1 MSIILC
7 SRRVSHDN
15 ICTDAHTQ
23 AQVHAPTGTKACI
36 KVHKYKRTDMH
47 KGRHARALTE
57 PTHRPHPTQM
67 DTGYE
72 VEDIPRPAPAAA
84 TLAAAT
90 TMAAA
95 AGANALSASEAWLE
109 ASEAAPAELPLD

>member
-1 MSIILC
+1 
-7 SRRVSHDN
+7 
-15 ICTDAHTQ
+15 
-23 AQVHAPTGTKACI
+23 
-36 KVHKYKRTDMH
+36 
-47 KGRHARALTE
+47 
-57 PTHRPHPTQM
+57 M

-95 AGANALSASEAWLE
+95 GANALSASEAWLE